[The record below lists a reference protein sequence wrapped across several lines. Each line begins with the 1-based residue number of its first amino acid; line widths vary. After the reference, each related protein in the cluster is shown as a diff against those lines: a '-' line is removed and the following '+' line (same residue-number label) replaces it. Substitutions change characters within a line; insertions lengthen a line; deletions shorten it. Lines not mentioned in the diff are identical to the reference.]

1 MAEHTTLIARHVAV
15 YDLTSDALLAEI
27 GRRTGTDPAVDLYP
41 RLVFQCANAAVR
53 AATELH
59 VGAGADTTR
68 TALIGAVREGFA
80 QLRRGLPQP
89 GHRTTKDT

>member
-1 MAEHTTLIARHVAV
+1 VAV

-59 VGAGADTTR
+59 VGADLGSDTTR
-68 TALIGAVREGFA
+68 TALIGAVRDGFA

-89 GHRTTKDT
+89 GHHTTTKDT